1 MPEEKILILEDVGK
15 ILLKKNRRF
24 KRLSVRLAP
33 IKGVWINVPYS
44 ISYQEAISFAKENKA
59 WIIDNLKKTERKEKK
74 QTIFTDSTD
83 FKTHYH
89 ILQLKADKV
98 TKYSAKL
105 HNGLLEVVY
114 PIHTDILNQALQN
127 FIRKSIIE
135 TLHREASY
143 YLPKRIDE
151 LAQKCSFSYT
161 SVHIK
166 NTKSRWGSCTHDNKI
181 NLCIH
186 LMRLPKELCDMV
198 ILHELC
204 HTLVKNHSKDF
215 YDLLGMHCSDLVR
228 KRKEIKNYSTTI
240 F

>member
-1 MPEEKILILEDVGK
+1 MPEEKILILEDVGE
-15 ILLKKNRRF
+15 ITLKKNRKF

-33 IKGVWINVPYS
+33 IKGVWVNVPYS
-44 ISYQEAISFAKENKA
+44 ISYQEAIAFAKANKT
-59 WIIDNLKKTERKEKK
+59 WIIENLIKTKNKEKK
-74 QTIFTDSTD
+74 QTLFTDSIN

-89 ILQLKADKV
+89 SLKLKADKV
-98 TKYSAKL
+98 NKYSAKL
-105 HNGLLEVVY
+105 NNGILEVVY
-114 PIHTDILNQALQN
+114 PLNSDIQNQALQD

-143 YLPKRIDE
+143 YLPKRIEE
-151 LAQKCSFSYT
+151 LARRCSFSYT
-161 SVHIK
+161 SLSIK

-215 YDLLGMHCSDLVR
+215 YYLLGQHCSDLDR
-228 KRKEIKNYSTTI
+228 KRKEIKNYSITI

>member
-1 MPEEKILILEDVGK
+1 MSEEKILILEDVGK

-24 KRLSVRLAP
+24 KRLSVRMAP
-33 IKGVWINVPYS
+33 IKGVWVNVPNG

-59 WIIDNLKKTERKEKK
+59 WIIENLKKTKNKEKK
-74 QTIFTDSTD
+74 QTLFTDSTS

-89 ILQLKADKV
+89 SLQLKADKV

-105 HNGLLEVVY
+105 QNGLLEVVY
-114 PIHTDILNQALQN
+114 PLHIDVFDDSLQE
-127 FIRKSIIE
+127 FIRRSILE
-135 TLHREASY
+135 TLYREAEY
-143 YLPKRIDE
+143 YLPKRLSE
-151 LAQKCSFSYT
+151 LAAKCNFSYT
-161 SVHIK
+161 SVSIK
-166 NTKSRWGSCTHDNKI
+166 NTKTRWGSCTHDNKI

-215 YDLLGMHCSDLVR
+215 YHLLGIHCSNLDQ
-228 KRKEIKNYSTTI
+228 KRKQIKNYSITI